1 MSKANSAN
9 SQKGIA
15 YKVLTGIW
23 AVWGGFWYLIVLA
36 IFAPFIFIAFLFS
49 KSAKA
54 NILYIRIGLRWISL
68 WLYLVGIRC
77 KISGKE
83 FLDKNKTYVM
93 VANHTS
99 SLDIPAYM
107 KGAYPVAFRFLAKA
121 ELGKV
126 PVMGFL
132 LKRLA
137 VLVDRKNVEARKQ
150 SFQNM
155 VNSINEGI
163 SVGIYPEGTRNKTQE
178 PLKQFYNGAFR
189 LAIETNTP
197 IAVLT
202 IVGASELMG
211 KYGSASLRPGTYY
224 AYWSKPIDTSNYQMS
239 DIEQLMDEV
248 RQTMLSKLQS
258 HPK

>member
-1 MSKANSAN
+1 MSKTNSAN
-9 SQKGIA
+9 NKKGIVF
-15 YKVLTGIW
+15 KVLTGIW
-23 AVWGGFWYLIVLA
+23 AVWGGFWYLIILA

-54 NILYIRIGLRWISL
+54 NIFYIRIGLRWISC

-77 KISGKE
+77 KITGKE
-83 FLDKNKTYVM
+83 YLDKNKTYVM

-107 KGAYPVAFRFLAKA
+107 KGGYPVPFRFLAKA

-126 PVMGFL
+126 PIMGFL

-137 VLVDRKNVEARKQ
+137 VLVDRKNVEARRQ

-155 VNSINEGI
+155 VDSINEGI
-163 SVGIYPEGTRNKTQE
+163 SVGLYPEGTRNKTEE
-178 PLKQFYNGAFR
+178 PLKEFYNGAFR
-189 LAIETNTP
+189 LAIETKAP
-197 IAVLT
+197 VAVLT
-202 IVGASELMG
+202 IVGAAELMG
-211 KYGSASLRPGTYY
+211 KYGSASLRPGTFYG
-224 AYWSKPIDTSNYQMS
+224 YWSKPIETAQLEMK
-239 DIEQLMDEV
+239 DIEKLKEQV
-248 RQTMLSKLQS
+248 RQTMLNQLQI